1 MCISKTFQNGVLVGW
16 GESLSNKIQQIISFY
31 LTDDRA
37 GSLSSF
43 CRGFVFWWHLPRNF
57 LPLWRGWG
65 WAQRPRLACRF
76 RLLNTEIITQI
87 NRCAAWRRRSC
98 REEETL
104 QREET
109 EATTRRETEP
119 SRAQLR
125 CRKLRWSRLTELLGE
140 MEKKDGARAIP
151 SAWSVPTSSP
161 PSSDAADRSA
171 GLDPTLLTRPG
182 SVKLHQFGCLDVS
195 PVRQFVF
202 VFVCFFAL
210 GIFVPGW
217 VKNND

>member
-109 EATTRRETEP
+109 AEP
-119 SRAQLR
+119 KPKQ
-125 CRKLRWSRLTELLGE
+125 
-140 MEKKDGARAIP
+140 
-151 SAWSVPTSSP
+151 
-161 PSSDAADRSA
+161 
-171 GLDPTLLTRPG
+171 RPG
-182 SVKLHQFGCLDVS
+182 GKRNRVERSFGAESCPDLVWLNS
-195 PVRQFVF
+195 WAKWRKRMEPERSLAPGVFRPPVHPAPMQRTGQQV
-202 VFVCFFAL
+202 
-210 GIFVPGW
+210 
-217 VKNND
+217 